1 VFDTTNYANVNTVPS
16 LIDLNEAY
24 FPFSTIRIGIWQHV
38 ASTDPNQMDD
48 LARKMADARPKVE
61 EALRRYEA
69 NDISNEQ
76 DRALLLADKAA
87 LAEYWGVLDR
97 ALQLSKQNKKVEA
110 RDYIFSS
117 QAMLTRVMAAFDAH
131 QKFNVEQAKQAAEDA
146 AKIKSS
152 ASLLQLT
159 ISLLIAAAA
168 LAVGLFIVRSLK
180 RILGG
185 EPAYAAEC
193 VQRIAAGDL
202 ATLVKLEGGDK
213 TSLLAAMEGMRT
225 SIRELIAQ
233 LNHMSTEHDK
243 GDIDVVIPAERFS
256 GEFKVMA
263 EGVNAMVL
271 GHIAVK
277 KKAMACVAEFG
288 RGNFD
293 APLEKFPGKKAFINE
308 TVEQVRANLKALIS
322 DTSELV
328 EAAVQLKLD
337 KRADASKHQGDFR
350 KIVEGINATL
360 DAIVIPVNALIAD
373 VGMLSAAAIAG
384 KFSTRADAAKHH
396 GDFKRVI
403 EGFNATLDTVVDKM
417 TWYQSIID
425 AVPFPIH
432 VMDMNMKWTFLNK
445 AFEKLMIDQGHIK
458 DRESGYGMPCSTANA
473 NICRTKNCGVEQL
486 KIGVNQSHFDWCGL
500 RCKQDTAN
508 VYNARGQ
515 QVGYVE
521 TVTDLTALLQAG
533 DYTKVE
539 VRRLSKNL
547 EKLAGGDLN
556 MDLVV
561 AEGDEHTKEAKASFS
576 AINEALGKA
585 RNAIET
591 LVADSALLSEA
602 AVAGQFSTRADTA
615 KHHGDYQ
622 RVIGGFNA
630 TLDTV
635 VDKMTWYQSI
645 IDAVPFPI
653 HVLDMDMKWTFLN
666 KAFEKLMV
674 DQGRIKDRAS
684 GYGMPCSTAN
694 ANICRT
700 KNCGVE
706 QLKIGVKESHFD
718 WGGLRC
724 KQDTANVYNA
734 KGEQVGYVET
744 VTDLTALL
752 QSGDYTQV
760 EVKRL
765 SRNLEKLATG
775 NLALDLTVAE
785 GDQYTKSAKESFTQI
800 NQALTKA
807 KDAVEA
813 LVVDAKQLSQ
823 AAVKG
828 ELKTRADA
836 TRHHG
841 EFKVVVQGV
850 NDTLDAVITPLDMAA
865 DYVSRISRG
874 DIPPKITDAYNGD
887 FNILKNNLNTCIDNI
902 NALVADTAMLAK
914 AAIELKLD
922 ARADAS
928 KHQGDFRTIIEGVN
942 NTLDAVIVPLNALIG
957 DVQGIA
963 EAVVQGRLA
972 ERSDTGKHRGQFKQV
987 VEGLNAVMEAIST
1000 PVAELRSVMS
1010 DLEQG
1015 NLTVSM
1021 KKPYQGTFD
1030 ELKGAVNS
1038 TIARLADTIAQVNE
1052 TASIL
1057 NNASGQVSSTAQTLS
1072 QAASEQAASVEET
1085 SASIEEMSS
1094 SITQNTENAT
1104 VTDNIATQSAANA
1117 EQGGKAVTDTADA
1130 MKAIA
1135 QKIGIIDDIAYQ
1147 TNLLALN
1154 AAIEAA
1160 RAGEHGKGFAV
1171 VAAEVRKLAERSQVA
1186 AKEIS
1191 ETAST
1196 SVLLAERA
1204 GKLLDDIVPAI
1215 RKTADLV
1222 QEITAASKEQ
1232 ATGVTQISQAMNQL
1246 SSTTQ
1251 QNASGAEQLSATS
1264 EEMRGQA
1271 EQLQQIMSFF
1281 TVTRTSDG
1289 HVELKPGKTRKP
1301 KEAPAESESF
1311 GGFERF

>member
-1 VFDTTNYANVNTVPS
+1 MSVFKRLYLLVALSIAGLIVVAGLSAYQTTRVFETTNYANINTVPS

-24 FPFSTIRIGIWQHV
+24 VPFSVIRTLLWQHIAV
-38 ASTDPNQMDD
+38 TDSAKMED
-48 LARKMADARPKVE
+48 LDRKIADLRPKVD
-61 EALRRYEA
+61 EALKRYEA

-76 DRALLLADKAA
+76 DRALLLADKSAM
-87 LAEYWGVLDR
+87 AEYWGLLDHS
-97 ALQLSKQNKKVEA
+97 LQLSRQGKKVEA
-110 RDYIFSS
+110 RDFIFANQTLLSRTIS
-117 QAMLTRVMAAFDAH
+117 AFDTH
-131 QKFNVEQAKQAAEDA
+131 QKFNVGMAKQVAEEA

-152 ASLLQLT
+152 ASLIQLA

-168 LAVGLFIVRSLK
+168 LAVGLIIVRSLK

-202 ATLVKLEGGDK
+202 ATQLKLADGDK

-225 SIRELIAQ
+225 SIRNLVAE

-243 GDIDVVIPAERFS
+243 GDIDVVIPAERFA

-263 EGVNAMVL
+263 EGVNAMVM

-308 TVEQVRANLKALIS
+308 MIEQVRTNLKALIS

-328 EAAVQLKLD
+328 DAAVQLKLD

-360 DAIVIPVNALIAD
+360 DAIVVPVNALIAD
-373 VGMLSAAAIAG
+373 VSMLSSAAIAG

-508 VYNARGQ
+508 VYNAKGQ
-515 QVGYVE
+515 
-521 TVTDLTALLQAG
+521 
-533 DYTKVE
+533 
-539 VRRLSKNL
+539 
-547 EKLAGGDLN
+547 
-556 MDLVV
+556 
-561 AEGDEHTKEAKASFS
+561 
-576 AINEALGKA
+576 
-585 RNAIET
+585 
-591 LVADSALLSEA
+591 
-602 AVAGQFSTRADTA
+602 
-615 KHHGDYQ
+615 
-622 RVIGGFNA
+622 
-630 TLDTV
+630 
-635 VDKMTWYQSI
+635 
-645 IDAVPFPI
+645 
-653 HVLDMDMKWTFLN
+653 
-666 KAFEKLMV
+666 
-674 DQGRIKDRAS
+674 
-684 GYGMPCSTAN
+684 
-694 ANICRT
+694 
-700 KNCGVE
+700 
-706 QLKIGVKESHFD
+706 
-718 WGGLRC
+718 
-724 KQDTANVYNA
+724 
-734 KGEQVGYVET
+734 QVGYVET

-765 SRNLEKLATG
+765 SRNLEKLASG
-775 NLALDLTVAE
+775 NLTLDLTVAE
-785 GDQYTKSAKESFTQI
+785 GDQHTKSAKESFTQI

-836 TRHHG
+836 ARHQG
-841 EFKVVVQGV
+841 EFKAVVQGV

-914 AAIELKLD
+914 AAVELKLD
-922 ARADAS
+922 TRADAS
-928 KHQGDFRTIIEGVN
+928 KHQGDFRTIIDGVN
-942 NTLDAVIVPLNALIG
+942 NTLDAVIVPLNALID
-957 DVQGIA
+957 DVQEIA
-963 EAVVQGRLA
+963 NAVVEGRLA
-972 ERSDTGKHRGQFKQV
+972 ERSDTGKHRGQFKRV

-1000 PVAELRSVMS
+1000 PVAELRAVMGE
-1010 DLEQG
+1010 LEQG

-1021 KKPYQGTFD
+1021 KKSYQGTFE

-1038 TIARLADTIAQVNE
+1038 TITRLAETIAQVNE

-1191 ETAST
+1191 ETASS

-1251 QNASGAEQLSATS
+1251 QNASGAEELSATS

-1281 TVTRTSDG
+1281 TVARTSDG
-1289 HVELKPGKTRKP
+1289 HVELKPGKHRKP
-1301 KEAPAESESF
+1301 REAPTEPDSF